1 MDREEWMY
9 KLSRVGNDLSFL
21 HHVRNF
27 VAAAKKHESWSTP
40 FVRAIAARTNFSRNI
55 MWFQSH
61 LIWQD
66 FVKDYTI
73 WKFHG
78 EADPSVTGASE
89 RNSSTTS
96 TVNERPQQPSS
107 SIATVGG
114 NSANRDYINI
124 DDLLQDI
131 GGSDDGGD
139 GEQGDLL
146 GSEDAEIF

>member
-9 KLSRVGNDLSFL
+9 KLPRVGNDLSFL

-78 EADPSVTGASE
+78 EADPEPNPIFYLLHLDLDLDLDQKHINQVKE
-89 RNSSTTS
+89 R
-96 TVNERPQQPSS
+96 R
-107 SIATVGG
+107 
-114 NSANRDYINI
+114 
-124 DDLLQDI
+124 
-131 GGSDDGGD
+131 
-139 GEQGDLL
+139 
-146 GSEDAEIF
+146 